1 MQVIKL
7 WKPQFQN
14 SQAWGEGGW
23 RQLGEIKLHTKPH
36 ICRWLEADTQNV
48 AQSWNEMPEKVSS
61 KKCPQK
67 VSSKKCPKKLSQES
81 VISIWQN
88 VSQKVVRSASQ
99 TSNTKDWVGLDLDL
113 GKCPVERLQSDQI
126 TFIYCNPWPWDIIS
140 FGSTDVESVYFEWVM
155 QYLHSDP
162 GPHQEIHHIAVIA
175 HFYVLP

>member
-36 ICRWLEADTQNV
+36 ICRRLEADTQNV
-48 AQSWNEMPEKVSS
+48 AQSWNEMPEKVSPKNVI
-61 KKCPQK
+61 KK
-67 VSSKKCPKKLSQES
+67 
-81 VISIWQN
+81 
-88 VSQKVVRSASQ
+88 VSQKIVPRKCHKYMTKRVPKSGSECI
-99 TSNTKDWVGLDLDL
+99 SNFKYQRLGRVKIDLDL